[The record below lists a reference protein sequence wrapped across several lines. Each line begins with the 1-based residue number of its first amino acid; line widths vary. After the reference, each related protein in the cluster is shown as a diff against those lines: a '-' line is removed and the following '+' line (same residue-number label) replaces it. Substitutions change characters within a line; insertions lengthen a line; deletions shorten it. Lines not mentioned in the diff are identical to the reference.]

1 MAVYKS
7 PGVYTR
13 DVDYWIP
20 LKSYSSFN
28 RKIKINKIFN
38 LEIDLYA
45 DLKSFNPN
53 YRKTFIVPVGG
64 SNNNTNAINKLK
76 QYISSFK
83 I

>member
-7 PGVYTR
+7 PGVYTK

-20 LKSYSSFN
+20 VKSYSSFN
-28 RKIKINKIFN
+28 RNIKINKIFN
-38 LEIDLYA
+38 LGIDLYT
-45 DLKSFNPN
+45 DLKPFNPN

-64 SNNNTNAINKLK
+64 SDNNASIISKLK